1 MPNRGLLVAVVLL
14 AVLGGG
20 IYWSNQEEAKKAGAP
35 AVDASP
41 KLLEIPEDQFTK
53 IEVKRRD
60 GSGAVVERR
69 ASGWVL
75 TAPKTLPVDARAVQG
90 LVTAL
95 ALISADR
102 IVDEKPGD
110 LMQYGFASP
119 QLEIAIARK
128 DGKTHKLLLGEDSP
142 LGTSVYAQVA
152 GDARLYT
159 VSTATRGAVDK
170 VWQDLRDRRMMT
182 FYDAKLRTVELNGIA
197 FTKSADRWTMTKPQ
211 PWRAD
216 NFAVED
222 LVRKMAE
229 AKMEVVPEDE
239 ELEFPAKFAGAAPYA
254 IAKATDDQ
262 GTQQLEVRKDK
273 EGNYYARSTAVE
285 GVFRLP
291 AEAVETFAKKA
302 EDFRDRK
309 LFEFGFAEPSK
320 LEMKNGDTL
329 RAFEKSGAEWKSG
342 GKKVDPG
349 SVQQIVDKLRELAA
363 TGFAAT
369 GGSKP
374 AAEYAITVAGKA
386 AEKVTVTQA
395 GEKFLASRPGDS
407 TVYELDAKVVDE
419 LRQLTADAKTL
430 P

>member
-14 AVLGGG
+14 AVLAGG
-20 IYWSNQEEAKKAGAP
+20 IYWSNQEEAKKSAAP
-35 AVDASP
+35 SVDSSP
-41 KLLEIPEDQFTK
+41 KLLEIPEDQFTR

-60 GSGAVVERR
+60 GSVAVVERQ
-69 ASGWVL
+69 ASGWQL
-75 TAPKTLPVDARAVQG
+75 TAPRQLPVDARAVQG

-95 ALISADR
+95 ALVTADR

-119 QLEIAIARK
+119 QLDISIARK
-128 DGKTHKLLLGEDSP
+128 DGKKHQLLLGEDSP
-142 LGTSVYAQVA
+142 LGTTVYAQVA
-152 GDARLYT
+152 GDPRLYT
-159 VSTATRGAVDK
+159 VSTATRGALDK
-170 VWQDLRDRRMMT
+170 VWQDLRDRHLLT

-197 FTKSADRWTMTKPQ
+197 FSKTGDRWTMTKPQ

-222 LVRKMAE
+222 LVRKLTE

-239 ELEFPAKFAGAAPYA
+239 ERDFPAKFAGAAPYA

-273 EGNYYARSTAVE
+273 EGGFYAKSSAVE

-291 AEAVETFAKKA
+291 AEAVESLAKKP

-309 LFEFGFAEPSK
+309 LFEFGFAEPTKVEVKSG
-320 LEMKNGDTL
+320 ETL

-342 GKKVDPG
+342 AKKIDPG
-349 SVQQIVDKLRELAA
+349 SVQQIVDKLRELSA
-363 TGFAAT
+363 TGFAAA
-369 GGSKP
+369 GGGKP
-374 AAEYAITVAGKA
+374 AAEYTVTLAGKT
-386 AEKVTVTQA
+386 EKVTVNQA
-395 GEKFLASRPGDS
+395 GEKYFATRPGDA
-407 TVYELDAKVVDE
+407 TVYELDSKGIDE
-419 LRQLTADAKTL
+419 LRQLAADAKTL

>member
-14 AVLGGG
+14 AVLAGG
-20 IYWSNQEEAKKAGAP
+20 IYWSNQEEAKKSAAP
-35 AVDASP
+35 SVDSSP
-41 KLLEIPEDQFTK
+41 KLLEIPEDQFTR

-60 GSGAVVERR
+60 GSVAVVERQ
-69 ASGWVL
+69 ASGWQL
-75 TAPKTLPVDARAVQG
+75 TAPRQLPVDARAVQG

-95 ALISADR
+95 ALVTADR

-119 QLEIAIARK
+119 QLDISIARK
-128 DGKTHKLLLGEDSP
+128 DGKKHQLLLGEDSP
-142 LGTSVYAQVA
+142 LGTTVYAQVA
-152 GDARLYT
+152 GDQRLYT
-159 VSTATRGAVDK
+159 VSTATRGALDK
-170 VWQDLRDRRMMT
+170 VWQDLRDRRLLT

-197 FTKSADRWTMTKPQ
+197 FSKTGDRWTMTKPQ

-222 LVRKMAE
+222 LVRKLTE

-239 ELEFPAKFAGAAPYA
+239 EQEFPAKFAGAAPYA

-273 EGNYYARSTAVE
+273 EGGFYAKSSAVE

-291 AEAVETFAKKA
+291 AEAVESLAKKP

-309 LFEFGFAEPSK
+309 LFEFGFAEPTKVEVKSG
-320 LEMKNGDTL
+320 ETL

-342 GKKVDPG
+342 AKKIDPG
-349 SVQQIVDKLRELAA
+349 SVQQIVDKLRELSA
-363 TGFAAT
+363 TGFAAA
-369 GGSKP
+369 GGGKP
-374 AAEYAITVAGKA
+374 AAEYTVTLAGKT
-386 AEKVTVTQA
+386 EKVTVNQA
-395 GEKFLASRPGDS
+395 GEKYFATRPGDA
-407 TVYELDAKVVDE
+407 TVYELDSKGIDE
-419 LRQLTADAKTL
+419 LRQLAADAKTL